1 MMFLDCPAYLDPGGA
16 HDAGFLPRSGVGSPC
31 SQPGPVESAMIRCP
45 AGHWFNGPIESLTL
59 PSRDRRNRGTATFAS
74 SISRD
79 NLRGGHDRL
88 DGHKHCSTGAER
100 LT

>member
-1 MMFLDCPAYLDPGGA
+1 MFLDCPAYLDDERTVMCG
-16 HDAGFLPRSGVGSPC
+16 LPAEVRC
-31 SQPGPVESAMIRCP
+31 RFTMQPTGGPVESAVIRYP

-59 PSRDRRNRGTATFAS
+59 PSRDRRDRGTAAVAS

-79 NLRGGHDRL
+79 NLRGGHDCQDR
-88 DGHKHCSTGAER
+88 HRHCSTGAER